1 MNEEKKLREN
11 IKRRRKIK
19 LYWLGGKIKGHC
31 KNEEKKLRE
40 NMKSRRKINGKFKG

>member
-31 KNEEKKLRE
+31 KNKEGKLRDIVR
-40 NMKSRRKINGKFKG
+40 MRKKN